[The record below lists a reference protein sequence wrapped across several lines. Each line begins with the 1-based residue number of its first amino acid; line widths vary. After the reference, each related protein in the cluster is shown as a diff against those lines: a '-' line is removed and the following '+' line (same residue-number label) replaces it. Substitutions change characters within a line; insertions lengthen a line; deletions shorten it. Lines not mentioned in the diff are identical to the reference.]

1 MKMLNPPTNTIA
13 EAAVLGAILFDNRM
27 LWRVRDLINPD
38 DFANEAHGALFQ
50 TMLYMIP
57 AGEVCDDVTLKG
69 KFDTEWLCQLLDTCP
84 DLSDVVDAYAA
95 EIRDCAQRRRLMGVG
110 SALVSAAAHQNGKT
124 ALEDHE
130 SALLAIQQRMASH
143 APVMS
148 CADRPEDIFAESDH
162 AALVKSG
169 IGQLDRGLRGFE
181 RGALSIIA
189 ARPGIG
195 KSALAVAIGGNVAER
210 ESVGFVSCDMK
221 EIEVRRRLAC
231 YLNHSA
237 GRWTPTVSDLKELG
251 RISADTREDLLQS
264 LATPQA
270 RQFFVNDRHGQ
281 TVGDVATQIRAW
293 KRHCSRHGLP
303 PLGIV
308 FVDHI
313 AKIAPR
319 QRWGSL
325 YEKTSFACNELLDVA
340 KQHPDVAIV
349 ALCQLNRESDKVMRC
364 PAISDLRDSGK
375 IEEDATAI
383 LLIHREDHYWEDRKD
398 NEALD
403 QEERA
408 EAQAKL
414 LRCKGQF
421 GILIGKNRNDRKQTV
436 TLYHSIAHNVIRDQ
450 RDHHGRVVA

>member
-1 MKMLNPPTNTIA
+1 MLNPPTNTIA
-13 EAAVLGAILFDNRM
+13 ETAVLGAILFENRT
-27 LWRVRDLINPD
+27 LWRVSSLINPD
-38 DFANEAHGALFQ
+38 DFANETHGALFQ
-50 TMLYMIP
+50 AMLSMIP
-57 AGEVCDDVTLKG
+57 EGEVCDDVTLKG
-69 KFDTEWLCQLLDTCP
+69 RFDVEWLGQLLEACP
-84 DLSDVVDAYAA
+84 DMTDVVEAYAN
-95 EIRDCAQRRRLMGVG
+95 EIRDCAVRRKLMVEGH
-110 SALVSAAAHQNGKT
+110 SLVAAAARQNGKA

-130 SALLAIQQRMASH
+130 SALQAIQQQMASH

-148 CADRPEDIFAESDH
+148 CADRPEDIFATSDH
-162 AALVKSG
+162 AALVKTG
-169 IGQLDRGLRGFE
+169 IGTLDRGLRGFE
-181 RGALSIIA
+181 RGAMSIIG

-195 KSALAVAIGGNVAER
+195 KSALAVAIGGNVAAR

-231 YLNHSA
+231 FLNHQA
-237 GRWTPTVSDLKELG
+237 GRWTPTVSDLKEPG
-251 RISADTREDLLQS
+251 RISAETREDLLLA

-270 RQFFVNDRHGQ
+270 RQFFINDKHGQ
-281 TVGDVATQIRAW
+281 TVGDIATQIRAW
-293 KRHCSRHGLP
+293 KRHCSKHDLP

-319 QRWGSL
+319 QRWNSL

-349 ALCQLNRESDKVMRC
+349 ALCQLNRESDKVMRS

-421 GILIGKNRNDRKQTV
+421 GVLIGKNRNDRKQTV
-436 TLYHSIAHNVIRDQ
+436 TLHHSIALNVICDQ
-450 RDHHGRVVA
+450 RDHHGRSVA

>member
-1 MKMLNPPTNTIA
+1 MLNPPTNTIA
-13 EAAVLGAILFDNRM
+13 ETAVLGAILFENRM
-27 LWRVRDLINPD
+27 LWRVRDLISPD

-50 TMLYMIP
+50 TMLDMIP
-57 AGEVCDDVTLKG
+57 AGEVCDGITLKG
-69 KFDTEWLCQLLDTCP
+69 KFDIEWLGNLLDACP
-84 DLSDVVDAYAA
+84 DLSDVVEAYAN
-95 EIRDCAQRRRLMGVG
+95 EIADCALRRKLMEAG
-110 SALVSAAAHQNGKT
+110 SSLAATSASQNGKT
-124 ALEDHE
+124 ALESHE
-130 SALLAIQQRMASH
+130 SALQAIQQGMASH
-143 APVMS
+143 AAVMS

-162 AALVKSG
+162 AALVKTG
-169 IGQLDRGLRGFE
+169 IGALDRGLRGFE

-195 KSALAVAIGGNVAER
+195 KSALAVAIGGNVAAH

-231 YLNHSA
+231 FLNHQA
-237 GRWTPTVSDLKELG
+237 GRWTPVVSDLKEPG
-251 RISADTREDLLQS
+251 RISNEAREDLLQA

-293 KRHCSRHGLP
+293 KRHCAKHGLP

-349 ALCQLNRESDKVMRC
+349 ALCQLNRESDKVMRW

-398 NEALD
+398 NEALSD
-403 QEERA
+403 EERQ

-414 LRCKGQF
+414 MRCRGQF
-421 GILIGKNRNDRKQTV
+421 GVLIGKNRNDRKQTV
-436 TLYHSIAHNVIRDQ
+436 TLQHSIAHNVVRDRNEYQ
-450 RDHHGRVVA
+450 GRDVA